1 MSRGVRA
8 ATKPACH
15 ATQPGMTGPNGDDLK
30 FMQAALDEARAA
42 GERGEVP
49 VGAVVV
55 IDDEIV
61 ARAGNRTILD
71 CDPTAHAEMVALRET
86 AKKVGNYRLLGAT
99 LYVTIEPCAMCAG
112 AMIQA
117 RIARL
122 VYGAEDAKSG
132 AVRSCFSILE
142 HEKLNHRV
150 DVTSGVLAEQSVEL
164 LRAFFEV
171 RR

>member
-1 MSRGVRA
+1 
-8 ATKPACH
+8 
-15 ATQPGMTGPNGDDLK
+15 MTGPNGDDLK

-55 IDDEIV
+55 LDDEII

-71 CDPTAHAEMVALRET
+71 CDPTAHAEMVTLRET

-99 LYVTIEPCAMCAG
+99 VYVTIEPCAMCAG

-122 VYGAEDAKSG
+122 VYGAEDAKGG
-132 AVRSCFSILE
+132 AVQSCFHVLD
-142 HEKLNHRV
+142 HAQLNHRV
-150 DVTSGVLAEQSVEL
+150 SFTTGILAEEAAGL
-164 LRAFFEV
+164 LKDFFAA